1 MLGITMTLY
10 QALGAVCEP
19 CRREINR
26 RIAAGISSI
35 KSSPDVQK
43 AIDDLASSLGTAGIP
58 EADVIQTIY
67 TTIANTE
74 NALRDVASKDY
85 AMAIPR
91 LINIAAGVWE
101 EAVLK
106 TLEERF
112 KVPINVPLVELQNLW
127 GACIGAFAVGVW
139 IG

>member
-1 MLGITMTLY
+1 M
-10 QALGAVCEP
+10 
-19 CRREINR
+19 
-26 RIAAGISSI
+26 
-35 KSSPDVQK
+35 
-43 AIDDLASSLGTAGIP
+43 
-58 EADVIQTIY
+58 IQTIY